1 MSSLPKGTV
10 NIAAGLALVSFGTLM
25 LGVPLMLM
33 DLANFEK
40 EMSQKRQIV
49 EDMGSQMWS
58 TIMEQNLL
66 TRKARAA
73 ELTARQRRQYEN
85 SNIKSSPPK
94 NQCPSGSKGVRG
106 EPGEPGMDGE
116 PGTAGAPGSSQ
127 VASDPGNA
135 YGEAVTP
142 GCGKCPA
149 GPTGLPGYKG
159 KRGPRGDKGAKG
171 SPGAP
176 GRDGQPGDE
185 GPEGEI
191 GLPGDI
197 GDAGVKGTPGEDGVG
212 YAKGDPGPKGSAGP
226 LGEAGDEDPTGDRG
240 DDAAPGP
247 QGPIGPPGARGDK
260 GKDGINGSPGTQGL
274 PGADAEYCP
283 CPERS
288 KGVDVGPAP
297 PAAPSPS
304 PPYQPPETHPAN
316 NYGAAV
322 PNKSASEAPKK
333 PEVGAYEAK
342 SEGGSGYGGGTVK
355 AASEMNSESIAE
367 QSTSSRRL
375 SAYNKLVHA
384 ALRRRHLR

>member
-1 MSSLPKGTV
+1 
-10 NIAAGLALVSFGTLM
+10 
-25 LGVPLMLM
+25 
-33 DLANFEK
+33 
-40 EMSQKRQIV
+40 
-49 EDMGSQMWS
+49 
-58 TIMEQNLL
+58 
-66 TRKARAA
+66 
-73 ELTARQRRQYEN
+73 
-85 SNIKSSPPK
+85 
-94 NQCPSGSKGVRG
+94 
-106 EPGEPGMDGE
+106 MDGE
-116 PGTAGAPGSSQ
+116 PGAVGSQGSSR

-135 YGEAVTP
+135 YGETVTP

-159 KRGPRGDKGAKG
+159 KRGSRGDKGAKG

-212 YAKGDPGPKGSAGP
+212 YAKGDPGPKGAAGP
-226 LGEAGDEDPTGDRG
+226 PGEAGDEGPTGDRG

-247 QGPIGPPGARGDK
+247 QGTIGPPGARGDK

-304 PPYQPPETHPAN
+304 PPYQPPETHSAN
-316 NYGAAV
+316 NYGAAL
-322 PNKSASEAPKK
+322 PNKSAPEAPKK

-355 AASEMNSESIAE
+355 ASETNSESIAE

>member
-1 MSSLPKGTV
+1 
-10 NIAAGLALVSFGTLM
+10 
-25 LGVPLMLM
+25 
-33 DLANFEK
+33 
-40 EMSQKRQIV
+40 
-49 EDMGSQMWS
+49 
-58 TIMEQNLL
+58 
-66 TRKARAA
+66 
-73 ELTARQRRQYEN
+73 
-85 SNIKSSPPK
+85 
-94 NQCPSGSKGVRG
+94 
-106 EPGEPGMDGE
+106 MDGE

-135 YGEAVTP
+135 YGETVIP

-212 YAKGDPGPKGSAGP
+212 YAKVDPGPKGAAGP
-226 LGEAGDEDPTGDRG
+226 PGEAGDEGPTGDRG

-247 QGPIGPPGARGDK
+247 QGPIGPPGARNDK

-297 PAAPSPS
+297 QAAQSPP

-333 PEVGAYEAK
+333 PEVGGYEAK

-355 AASEMNSESIAE
+355 AASETSSDSLGE